1 MTLTIYDQLEQ
12 GTPEWLEARRG
23 IVTAS
28 TVGKLLT
35 STGKIAN
42 NDTSRTLIETL
53 AIERITGLVEYIH
66 PSRDMQ
72 RGTLLEPTAR
82 ELYEQH
88 HAPVDEV
95 GFIRTELGVGTRLGY
110 SPDGLV
116 GDEGLL
122 EIKSR
127 TPRIQARTIRLG
139 EVPAA
144 NMAQLQCGLLVTGRE
159 WIDYCSYSPGMHLFV
174 KRVYPDLAWMGA
186 IRDAVAQAEDDIG
199 DLIHDYRAEV
209 AHHNMPATEWWDP
222 LDEGEEIF

>member
-12 GTPEWLEARRG
+12 GSDQWLEARRG
-23 IVTAS
+23 IITAS

-35 STGKIAN
+35 STGKVAN

-53 AIERITGLVEYIH
+53 AIERITGRVECIH

-222 LDEGEEIF
+222 LDTGEEIY